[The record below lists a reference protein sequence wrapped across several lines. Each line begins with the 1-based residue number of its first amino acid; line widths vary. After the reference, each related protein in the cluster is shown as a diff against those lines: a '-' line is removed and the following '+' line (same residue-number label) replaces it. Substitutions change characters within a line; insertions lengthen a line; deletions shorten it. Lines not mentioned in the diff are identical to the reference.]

1 MRNGF
6 NEDYSG
12 SNDEKE
18 EGERYVYPTEEGDH
32 FCFCLRILIRPGPD
46 DDIETWPSFYIL
58 HY

>member
-1 MRNGF
+1 MRNGL

-18 EGERYVYPTEEGDH
+18 EGETYPTEEGDH
-32 FCFCLRILIRPGPD
+32 FCFCLRILIRPD
-46 DDIETWPSFYIL
+46 DDIQTWPSFYIL

>member
-18 EGERYVYPTEEGDH
+18 EGETYSTEEGDH
-32 FCFCLRILIRPGPD
+32 FCFCLRILIRPD